1 MRTTLAGLTVL
12 LSASAASA
20 VPPTDGVYGC
30 VLDGKTIGSIRIAG
44 DTYAGLSREG
54 AFGPPAK
61 FVMLGPDRIFWLGEM
76 GEMGELKKAGYR
88 IDHTVARQDGG
99 ATAFDIV
106 LLKPDQSGF
115 VTAICAQAG

>member
-1 MRTTLAGLTVL
+1 MRTLLVGMTVL

-30 VLDGKTIGSIRIAG
+30 VLEGRPIGSIRIAG
-44 DTYAGLSREG
+44 DTYAGLSKDG

-76 GEMGELKKAGYR
+76 GELKKAGYR
-88 IDHTVARQDGG
+88 IDHTVARQNGG

-106 LLKPDQSGF
+106 LLRPDQSGF
-115 VTAICAQAG
+115 VTVVCAPAG